1 MMDWAE
7 WTIQQNGYAKE
18 AVLGRLVA
26 GELGFGNGFGSMI
39 PIGVLVPPRLEM
51 IQRAINGLQYTT
63 AGKAV
68 TAHKVYWTVGGA
80 ELGYDAVRKMYKC
93 GQNKAYHLVQA
104 GAYAMRGYI
113 HAVQDAKYVNA

>member
-1 MMDWAE
+1 MDWAE

-39 PIGVLVPPRLEM
+39 PRGVITPPRIAM
-51 IQRAINGLQYTT
+51 IQQAINGLVQTS

-68 TAHKVYWTVGGA
+68 IAHKVFWAVGGA
-80 ELGYDAVRKMYKC
+80 KLGYAAVRKMHNCSDSTAK
-93 GQNKAYHLVQA
+93 NLVDS
-104 GAYAMRGYI
+104 GSHAMRGYI
-113 HAVQDAKYVNA
+113 HAVQEDRHNLDN